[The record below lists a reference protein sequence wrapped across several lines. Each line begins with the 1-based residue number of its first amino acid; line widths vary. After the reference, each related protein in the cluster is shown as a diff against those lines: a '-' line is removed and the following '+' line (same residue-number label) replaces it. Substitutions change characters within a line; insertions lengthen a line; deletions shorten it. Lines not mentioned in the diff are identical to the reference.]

1 MSGFEGFM
9 TGFLNRTS
17 EKIAERKDKAS
28 NYFDEQMERARTVG
42 VDNLNQRREATN
54 QTLAVAR
61 NLIDQAGMPEDIVR
75 ALANEGPEALNQA
88 QQIYA
93 TAAQQGI
100 TVDAS
105 FWQNVYDFST
115 EMTASTNQSL
125 EEFLGQVNGLYGT
138 NLEATQQEG
147 GDPFGAFIASG
158 LGLNAMDRARSELDS
173 TDISGG
179 YSAGDLLAMDSR
191 PPNTRPLGDTGYSG
205 PDLSFLNSAAEDA
218 QGVGA
223 IFDPAEIARLTIT
236 FEEAAAK
243 RQEELYQAYL
253 QSGGDAELRT
263 QESFKEEAYGATAQ
277 DWLYNLGPQ
286 AIGELNGVSK
296 WLPTDGPSEE
306 ITTTVLPPTSGDPQ
320 EAGIGVDEPEVV
332 HNSEEETGEYQ
343 PPAGVAPVVY
353 DSETGEEMKFV
364 RLDANGNY
372 VFSTVNSQG
381 EVNTFVAT
389 PQQYQDNI
397 ASGQIRTTK

>member
-1 MSGFEGFM
+1 MSSFEGFM

-28 NYFDEQMERARTVG
+28 TYFDEQMERARTVG

-61 NLIDQAGMPEDIVR
+61 NLIDQANMPEDIVR

-93 TAAQQGI
+93 TAAQQGV

-105 FWQNVYDFST
+105 FWQGVYDFST

-125 EEFLGQVNGLYGT
+125 EEFLGQVNGLYGS

-191 PPNTRPLGDTGYSG
+191 PPTTRPLGDTGYSG
-205 PDLSFLNSAAEDA
+205 PDLSFLNTTVEDA
-218 QGVGA
+218 QGGGA
-223 IFDPAEIARLTIT
+223 ILTIPQREQMT
-236 FEEAAAK
+236 SNFNQEVEDRLSQEYEDYAGGWVATEDEPTMMTESEYREKLRGEVAK
-243 RQEELYQAYL
+243 DWLRNYGEDAM
-253 QSGGDAELRT
+253 AEL
-263 QESFKEEAYGATAQ
+263 
-277 DWLYNLGPQ
+277 P
-286 AIGELNGVSK
+286 GVSQYII
-296 WLPTDGPSEE
+296 EE
-306 ITTTVLPPTSGDPQ
+306 DPNAVKTTVLPPTSGDLE
-320 EAGIGVDEPEVV
+320 EAGIGADEPEAVQ
-332 HNSEEETGEYQ
+332 SPEEEST

-353 DSETGEEMKFV
+353 DSVTGEEMKFV
-364 RLDANGNY
+364 RIDANGSY
-372 VFSTVNSQG
+372 VFSTINAQG
-381 EVNTFVAT
+381 EANQFTAT
-389 PQQYQDNI
+389 PQEYQDAI
-397 ASGQIRTTK
+397 ARGEIKTEK